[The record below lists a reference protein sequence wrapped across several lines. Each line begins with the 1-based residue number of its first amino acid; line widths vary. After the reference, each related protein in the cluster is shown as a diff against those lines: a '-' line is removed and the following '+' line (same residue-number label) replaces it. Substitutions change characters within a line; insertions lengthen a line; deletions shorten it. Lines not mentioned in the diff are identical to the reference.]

1 MPTRS
6 DADRIVLVKGSV
18 HISLLNQKFSL
29 KSANQ
34 KHRIQEIFLDTRI
47 TFCCSERDRMLEL
60 QMDQMPPNIVVHPI
74 LGNSIEMAGTA
85 TDTDSVNFDYF
96 VLL

>member
-1 MPTRS
+1 
-6 DADRIVLVKGSV
+6 
-18 HISLLNQKFSL
+18 
-29 KSANQ
+29 
-34 KHRIQEIFLDTRI
+34 
-47 TFCCSERDRMLEL
+47 
-60 QMDQMPPNIVVHPI
+60 MDQMQPNIVVHPI